1 MLQKKKS
8 TYYANLDEDLLYFC
22 LSFILYFFCC
32 NTMNNNDVSTLQSLQ
47 NQKPLLQITQK
58 LNANLIESI
67 SIKTLFQRY
76 IIEFCSKKKKI
87 AT

>member
-1 MLQKKKS
+1 
-8 TYYANLDEDLLYFC
+8 
-22 LSFILYFFCC
+22 
-32 NTMNNNDVSTLQSLQ
+32 MNNNDVSTLQSLQ

-76 IIEFCSKKKKI
+76 IIEFCSKKKENRNLSVPPLQFSVI
-87 AT
+87 MPCHRLE